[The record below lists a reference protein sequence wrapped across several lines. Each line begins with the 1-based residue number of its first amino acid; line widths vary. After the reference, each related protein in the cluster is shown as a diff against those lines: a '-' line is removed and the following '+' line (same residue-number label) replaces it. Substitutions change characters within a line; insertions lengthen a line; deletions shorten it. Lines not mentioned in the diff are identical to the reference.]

1 MSMNDKSSSSEA
13 IGQNNK
19 SSSNEA
25 IGHNNK
31 SSSNEVIGQNQ
42 KAPLIYLFG
51 FPGVGKNTI
60 AQEIEKQSAAS
71 PCAMIAIHN
80 HLLSNGL
87 RHVVSRLD
95 TESYAQIQPDLHHHT
110 MKAWLNFL
118 EFVSKAIPNQGL
130 VFTSVLYQNDPDRV
144 QFFEFIRTWAREEN
158 RPFLPVRLICDAGE
172 LQQRLQSENRKQS
185 FKLTDPDI
193 LQNLMRDNEILSPSD
208 CLELDIT
215 HIPAE
220 ESAHKI
226 LAHIAQHISA

>member
-1 MSMNDKSSSSEA
+1 MSTNKSPAGNPSSNSEAVGRNNTSSSSEA
-13 IGQNNK
+13 VGQN
-19 SSSNEA
+19 
-25 IGHNNK
+25 I
-31 SSSNEVIGQNQ
+31 

-60 AQEIEKQSAAS
+60 AQEIEKQSAVS

-95 TESYAQIQPDLHHHT
+95 AESYARIQPDLHHHT

-144 QFFEFIRTWAREEN
+144 QFFEFIRTWARDEN
-158 RPFLPVRLICDAGE
+158 RPFLPVRLICDENE

-193 LQNLMRDNEILSPSD
+193 LQNLMRDNEILSPDD

-220 ESAHKI
+220 ESAQKI
-226 LAHIAQHISA
+226 LAHIMKNFAA